1 MTGQKK
7 NTGIFESVTSHI
19 YIVDMKNTTKR
30 RRRYLNK
37 LRKRSAFC
45 MLLLALIAIAGMT
58 LEIVKVCEIRAAQE
72 SINAIKEDQVL
83 LKGKID
89 NTRVELEMETR
100 DAVICQLAS
109 QMLGMIKPETDR
121 LIVLPTSFET
131 GDNVQLASAGIQK

>member
-58 LEIVKVCEIRAAQE
+58 LEIVRCAKSALLRNRSMRSKKIR
-72 SINAIKEDQVL
+72 
-83 LKGKID
+83 
-89 NTRVELEMETR
+89 
-100 DAVICQLAS
+100 C
-109 QMLGMIKPETDR
+109 
-121 LIVLPTSFET
+121 F
-131 GDNVQLASAGIQK
+131 